1 VPVTALIVGLT
12 AAVALLGVL
21 VAGLLRS
28 NAEVIRALHQM
39 GVNLGPDAPGS
50 RPTAVALAGRPTG
63 GPDARPTPGRPDA
76 GDVIDLAGVTPQ
88 GDAVS
93 LAVSGVRHDTLAGF
107 LTSGCQTCRGFW
119 DAFRDGPPDVP
130 GGARLVVVTRGPEAE
145 SPGTIAALG
154 GPAGGAVPVVMS
166 SEAWEHYDIP
176 YAPYFIYISGAASRV
191 VGEGVAAGWQEVR
204 DLVADAV
211 ADGTT
216 GAGQEDPVDDAGTAG
231 AGTPATA
238 GAVPPGPVV
247 SAGPVPPGRRRSRA
261 DRARD
266 TAVDLALQEVGIGP
280 GDPRLHHGARQ
291 PLKPDAG
298 AGAGADDR

>member
-1 VPVTALIVGLT
+1 VTALIVGLT
-12 AAVALLGVL
+12 VAVALLGVL

-50 RPTAVALAGRPTG
+50 RPTAVALASRPTAD
-63 GPDARPTPGRPDA
+63 PDGRRPTPGRPDA

-145 SPGTIAALG
+145 SPGTIAALAG
-154 GPAGGAVPVVMS
+154 GVGGAVPVVMS

-176 YAPYFIYISGAASRV
+176 YAPYFVYISGAASRV
-191 VGEGVAAGWQEVR
+191 VGEGVAAGWEEVR
-204 DLVADAV
+204 NLVADAV

-216 GAGQEDPVDDAGTAG
+216 GTATAAPAGLAG
-231 AGTPATA
+231 AGA
-238 GAVPPGPVV
+238 GAW
-247 SAGPVPPGRRRSRA
+247 PPGRRRSRA

-280 GDPRLHHGARQ
+280 GDPRLHHGGRQ
-291 PLKPDAG
+291 ALQPDG
-298 AGAGADDR
+298 GVEVDDR